1 MVDILAQPEQF
12 KAELKDK
19 WLDYYEANRS
29 WLQHYMDINTNWY
42 DSFRYD
48 EKELASLGFH
58 KNYSPR
64 LPNCYFILGVVSVLE
79 PSIKGL
85 FAFMEYSTANSE
97 KIVTAL
103 GLDFEPEIEL
113 KKRSRERRGAERSQQ
128 LEKQQSEAD
137 SQYLDQIREE
147 IKT

>member
-19 WLDYYEANRS
+19 WLDYYEANS
-29 WLQHYMDINTNWY
+29 GWLEHYMNKNKGWY
-42 DSFRYD
+42 DLVNIYKQEEFIN
-48 EKELASLGFH
+48 LGFD
-58 KNYSPR
+58 KNYVPYR
-64 LPNCYFILGVVSVLE
+64 PECYFILGVVSVLE

-85 FAFMEYSTANSE
+85 FAFIEYSTANSE
-97 KIVTAL
+97 EIVKAL
-103 GLDFEPEIEL
+103 GLDFDPEIEL
-113 KKRSRERRGAERSQQ
+113 KKRSQQ
-128 LEKQQSEAD
+128 LEKQKLEKD